1 MPHDFLWLVL
11 SLLGVPGTFLDLLKD
26 IYTDASTIIS
36 TPNGTTP
43 PIRQLC
49 GVFQGCPL
57 SPLLQL
63 HGIKIA
69 PDTYMSTTAFAD
81 DVKIFSRTPTGIR
94 ALHDTVLSFLDWP
107 TMAANPAKC
116 AFLPVTYSDSRQAS
130 SPLTLAIN
138 GTPLPQLSLTDS
150 YAYLGVREGFDFTHT
165 CFQLDAKLHSMR
177 QQVTALVESPLA
189 PWQIIKAL
197 KVYVFSQLD
206 YAIRHVKAPLSQL
219 KSFSSFVNKSLR
231 HLLRLPITATNEFFC
246 SPPSFGGLGLLPM
259 DELRDA
265 SVVAHA
271 FQMLHSPDDTIQH
284 LAREQLRSVIHKRYI
299 VDPSALKAG
308 GDLLLQRYL
317 NGTLHEHPI
326 ATIKTHHADISSIWS
341 DLQAAL
347 RRYNLKFRNGFAL
360 RLPHMQKDVTSKNVA
375 REMKMHMKLAHAETW
390 STLKDQGRTALLH
403 GREGSKFL
411 LSGCRLWDADYRFAV
426 SARLNQIDTRSV
438 LKRRRLRANASCRH
452 CGSASPETLGHVL
465 QRCPHNEANIRARHD
480 LVLQAL
486 ASSIRNAQPDTRLLV
501 NSTAADF
508 AGPVLKPDLQ
518 LIDATKKAVVICDLA
533 VAMEDDQLH
542 DGETVFEKTAKHKM
556 TKYSPL
562 SRHYTNQGYEVYSCA
577 LVYGSLGSVAPA
589 NHNIL
594 TQVIGLSRPAAAS
607 LQYAISASVIKA
619 SRLI

>member
-1 MPHDFLWLVL
+1 
-11 SLLGVPGTFLDLLKD
+11 
-26 IYTDASTIIS
+26 
-36 TPNGTTP
+36 
-43 PIRQLC
+43 
-49 GVFQGCPL
+49 
-57 SPLLQL
+57 
-63 HGIKIA
+63 
-69 PDTYMSTTAFAD
+69 
-81 DVKIFSRTPTGIR
+81 
-94 ALHDTVLSFLDWP
+94 
-107 TMAANPAKC
+107 
-116 AFLPVTYSDSRQAS
+116 
-130 SPLTLAIN
+130 
-138 GTPLPQLSLTDS
+138 
-150 YAYLGVREGFDFTHT
+150 
-165 CFQLDAKLHSMR
+165 MR
-177 QQVTALVESPLA
+177 QQVTALVKSPLA

-219 KSFSSFVNKSLR
+219 KTFSSFVNKSLR

-284 LAREQLRSVIHKRYI
+284 LAREQLRS
-299 VDPSALKAG
+299 AG

-360 RLPHMQKDVTSKNVA
+360 RLPHMQKDVTPKNVA

-438 LKRRRLRANASCRH
+438 LKRRSLRANASCRH

-465 QRCPHNEANIRARHD
+465 QCCPHNEANIRARHD

-486 ASSIRNAQPDTRLLV
+486 ASSIRNAQPDTRLL
-501 NSTAADF
+501 
-508 AGPVLKPDLQ
+508 

-594 TQVIGLSRPAAAS
+594 TQVIGLSRLAAAS